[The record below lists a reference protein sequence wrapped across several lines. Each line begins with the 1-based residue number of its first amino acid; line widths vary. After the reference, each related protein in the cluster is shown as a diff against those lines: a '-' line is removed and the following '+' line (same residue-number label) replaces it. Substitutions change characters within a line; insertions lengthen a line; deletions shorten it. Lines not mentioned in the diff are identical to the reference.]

1 MRTERRNR
9 LAAWICAVVLIAL
22 ALLLALDA
30 LLDLGLMRALGDWLA
45 RTDPWRR
52 IILAV
57 LGVGVVLLAV
67 AQLPG
72 RGKALR
78 KPFAG
83 NDRDP
88 DPIAESERVIS
99 EVIRR
104 VEAETEVGQLT
115 EELDASKARVAELES
130 VIRERDESLAALRNA
145 GVPEGPEEPAEPRKA
160 EEPLEPEEP
169 EKAEEPGEPEE
180 PEKAEE
186 PLEPETP
193 EEQEEPTEPEGTV
206 EPEERELPEEPAETE
221 GSSENAEP
229 EEPEETEYPEYP
241 DRISEPDEPDDEEQP
256 KTWPG
261 RFRHRSA
268 ARQRRRTRITL
279 NRKKREK

>member
-72 RGKALR
+72 RGRALR

-130 VIRERDESLAALRNA
+130 VILERDESLAALRSA
-145 GVPEGPEEPAEPRKA
+145 GVPEDPS
-160 EEPLEPEEP
+160 EPEEP
-169 EKAEEPGEPEE
+169 EEPEEPGEPEE

-186 PLEPETP
+186 SLEPETP

-221 GSSENAEP
+221 GSPENAEP
-229 EEPEETEYPEYP
+229 EEPEETEVPEYP
-241 DRISEPDEPDDEEQP
+241 DELSEPDEPDDEEQP